1 MKSQQAK
8 LRVNY
13 IRNLK
18 RNIEAVKLS
27 DWPEEQKNAT
37 LIIYYSSLKK
47 AEKQGHF
54 TPTKKQI

>member
-37 LIIYYSSLKK
+37 LIIYNSSLEK